1 MATTGEKQ
9 KVFRYIVV
17 KNKSNKTVAHTVKA
31 KDVEEAK
38 AKASKAGLIVEIT
51 EAPPGKAPKLN
62 ENDLYFFAS
71 NLSSFVSGGFNILEA
86 LEVLRDRGGNKKA
99 STVANQLIFYVSRGA
114 SLSAAL
120 QFTGSFPPLFVNL
133 VKSGER
139 SGTLDAAFV
148 DLADFYKTMKG
159 LKSKIS
165 SATMYPLV
173 ISIMAVLA
181 VIAYMV
187 FVLPTMNQMF
197 SSLGA
202 QLPGITLFVIN
213 MADFFQ
219 HNWYW
224 VIGGIL
230 LVYVLFR
237 WLVINVAS
245 VKRFYER
252 VKLSI
257 PVIKRLYIAP
267 EYLRLA
273 KTMRSGYVNGLPVVE
288 VLNLTEGVME
298 HQLFKDKISKIKEL
312 VIAGAPLY
320 EAFKEADTDP
330 LLWRTISIGTET
342 GNLDNSLA
350 RYIDITQEEFNRFLD
365 TLTAAVE
372 PFALIFVGA
381 LVGFIVISLY
391 LPMFE
396 MIPALLG
403 GYADRRISC
412 LITFGK
418 KVFLW

>member
-1 MATTGEKQ
+1 LATTAENEK
-9 KVFRYIVV
+9 FYRYIVV
-17 KNKSNKTVAHTVKA
+17 KDKDRTVPGTVKA
-31 KDVEEAK
+31 KSLEEAK
-38 AKASKAGLIVEIT
+38 AKASKTGLIVEIT
-51 EAPPGKAPKLN
+51 EAPPGKAAKLN
-62 ENDLYFFAS
+62 EGDLYFFAT
-71 NLSSFVSGGFNILEA
+71 NLSSFVRAGFNILEA
-86 LEVLRDRGGNKKA
+86 LEVLRDRGGNKKI
-99 STVANQLIFYVSRGA
+99 STAANHLVFYISRGA
-114 SLSAAL
+114 SVSSAL
-120 QFTGSFPPLFVNL
+120 ELTGAFPPLFVNL

-139 SGTLDAAFV
+139 SGSLEVAFI
-148 DLADFYKTMKG
+148 DLADFYKTMRG

-181 VIAYMV
+181 VVAYMV

-403 GYADRRISC
+403 G
-412 LITFGK
+412 
-418 KVFLW
+418 

>member
-187 FVLPTMNQMF
+187 FVLPAMNQMF
-197 SSLGA
+197 STLGA
-202 QLPGITLFVIN
+202 QLPGITVFVIN

-219 HNWYW
+219 HSWYW

-237 WLVINVAS
+237 WLVINVLS
-245 VKRFYER
+245 IKRFYER

-403 GYADRRISC
+403 G
-412 LITFGK
+412 
-418 KVFLW
+418 

>member
-1 MATTGEKQ
+1 LATTGEKQ

-17 KNKSNKTVAHTVKA
+17 KNKSNKTVAYTVKA
-31 KDVEEAK
+31 KDMEEAK

-99 STVANQLIFYVSRGA
+99 STVANHLIFYVSRGA

-159 LKSKIS
+159 LKPKIS
-165 SATMYPLV
+165 SATMYPLI

-187 FVLPTMNQMF
+187 FVLPAMNQMF

-219 HNWYW
+219 HSWYW

-230 LVYVLFR
+230 FVYVLFR
-237 WLVINVAS
+237 WLVINVLS
-245 VKRFYER
+245 IKRFYER
-252 VKLSI
+252 VKLAI

-298 HQLFKDKISKIKEL
+298 HQLFKDKISKIKEQ

-403 GYADRRISC
+403 G
-412 LITFGK
+412 
-418 KVFLW
+418 

>member
-1 MATTGEKQ
+1 LATTGEKE

-17 KNKSNKTVAHTVKA
+17 KNKSNKTVAYTVKA
-31 KDVEEAK
+31 KDMEEAK

-62 ENDLYFFAS
+62 ENHLYFFAS

-99 STVANQLIFYVSRGA
+99 SAVANHLIFYVSRGA

-148 DLADFYKTMKG
+148 ELADFYKTMKG

-165 SATMYPLV
+165 SDTMYPLI

-237 WLVINVAS
+237 WVVINVAS

-257 PVIKRLYIAP
+257 PVIKRLYFAP

-298 HQLFKDKISKIKEL
+298 HQLFKDTISKIKEL

-396 MIPALLG
+396 MIPSLLG
-403 GYADRRISC
+403 G
-412 LITFGK
+412 
-418 KVFLW
+418 

>member
-237 WLVINVAS
+237 WLVINVTS

-252 VKLSI
+252 VKFSI

-403 GYADRRISC
+403 G
-412 LITFGK
+412 
-418 KVFLW
+418 

>member
-1 MATTGEKQ
+1 VATTGEKK

-114 SLSAAL
+114 SLLAAL

-165 SATMYPLV
+165 SATMYPLF

-403 GYADRRISC
+403 G
-412 LITFGK
+412 
-418 KVFLW
+418 

>member
-1 MATTGEKQ
+1 LATTGEKQ

-403 GYADRRISC
+403 G
-412 LITFGK
+412 
-418 KVFLW
+418 

>member
-1 MATTGEKQ
+1 MATTDEKQ
-9 KVFRYIVV
+9 KFYRYIVI
-17 KNKSNKTVAHTVKA
+17 KDKTNKTVTGNVRAN
-31 KDVEEAK
+31 DLEEAK

-403 GYADRRISC
+403 G
-412 LITFGK
+412 
-418 KVFLW
+418 

>member
-1 MATTGEKQ
+1 MATTDEKQ
-9 KVFRYIVV
+9 KFYRYIVI
-17 KNKSNKTVAHTVKA
+17 KDKTNKTVTGNVRAN
-31 KDVEEAK
+31 DLEEAK

-71 NLSSFVSGGFNILEA
+71 NLSSFVSGGFNTLEA
-86 LEVLRDRGGNKKA
+86 LEVLRDRGGNKKV
-99 STVANQLIFYVSRGA
+99 STVASQMIFYVSRGA
-114 SLSAAL
+114 SVSAAL
-120 QFTGSFPPLFVNL
+120 QLTGAFPPLFVNL
-133 VKSGER
+133 VRSGER
-139 SGTLDAAFV
+139 SGSLDAAFV

-165 SATMYPLV
+165 SATMYPLI
-173 ISIMAVLA
+173 ISVMAVLA
-181 VIAYMV
+181 VVAYMV
-187 FVLPTMNQMF
+187 FVLPTMTQMF

-219 HNWYW
+219 QNWYW

-230 LVYVLFR
+230 VVCFLLR
-237 WLVINVAS
+237 WLIINVPN

-257 PVIKRLYIAP
+257 PVISKLSITP

-298 HQLFKDKISKIKEL
+298 HQLFKDKIARIKEL
-312 VIAGAPLY
+312 VVAGAPLH
-320 EAFKEADTDP
+320 EAFKQADTDP

-391 LPMFE
+391 LPMFD
-396 MIPALLG
+396 MIPTLLG
-403 GYADRRISC
+403 SQ
-412 LITFGK
+412 
-418 KVFLW
+418 

>member
-1 MATTGEKQ
+1 LATTAENEK
-9 KVFRYIVV
+9 FYRYIVV
-17 KNKSNKTVAHTVKA
+17 KDKDRTVPGTVKA
-31 KDVEEAK
+31 KSLEEAK

-139 SGTLDAAFV
+139 SGSLEVAFI
-148 DLADFYKTMKG
+148 DLADFYKTMRG

-237 WLVINVAS
+237 WLVINVTS

-403 GYADRRISC
+403 G
-412 LITFGK
+412 
-418 KVFLW
+418 

>member
-1 MATTGEKQ
+1 LATTGEKQ

-31 KDVEEAK
+31 RDMEEAK

-86 LEVLRDRGGNKKA
+86 LEVLRDRGGNRKA
-99 STVANQLIFYVSRGA
+99 SAVANHLIFYVSRGA

-120 QFTGSFPPLFVNL
+120 QLTGSFPLLFVNL

-165 SATMYPLV
+165 SATMYPLI

-187 FVLPTMNQMF
+187 FVLPAMNQMF
-197 SSLGA
+197 STLGA
-202 QLPGITLFVIN
+202 QLPGITVFVIN

-219 HNWYW
+219 HSWYW

-237 WLVINVAS
+237 WLVINVLS
-245 VKRFYER
+245 IKRFYER

-257 PVIKRLYIAP
+257 PVIKRVYIAP

-273 KTMRSGYVNGLPVVE
+273 KTLRSGYVNGLPVVE

-298 HQLFKDKISKIKEL
+298 HQLFKDKIAKIKEQ

-403 GYADRRISC
+403 G
-412 LITFGK
+412 
-418 KVFLW
+418 

>member
-224 VIGGIL
+224 VFGGIL

-298 HQLFKDKISKIKEL
+298 HQLF
-312 VIAGAPLY
+312 
-320 EAFKEADTDP
+320 
-330 LLWRTISIGTET
+330 
-342 GNLDNSLA
+342 
-350 RYIDITQEEFNRFLD
+350 
-365 TLTAAVE
+365 
-372 PFALIFVGA
+372 
-381 LVGFIVISLY
+381 
-391 LPMFE
+391 
-396 MIPALLG
+396 
-403 GYADRRISC
+403 
-412 LITFGK
+412 
-418 KVFLW
+418 

>member
-31 KDVEEAK
+31 RDMEEAK

-86 LEVLRDRGGNKKA
+86 LEVLRDRGGNRKA
-99 STVANQLIFYVSRGA
+99 SAVANHLIFYVSRGA

-120 QFTGSFPPLFVNL
+120 QLTGSFPLLFVNL

-159 LKSKIS
+159 LESKIS
-165 SATMYPLV
+165 SATMYPLI

-187 FVLPTMNQMF
+187 FVLPAMNQMF
-197 SSLGA
+197 STLGA
-202 QLPGITLFVIN
+202 QLPGITVFVIN

-219 HNWYW
+219 HSWYW

-237 WLVINVAS
+237 WLVINVLS
-245 VKRFYER
+245 IKRFYER

-257 PVIKRLYIAP
+257 PVIKRVYIAP

-273 KTMRSGYVNGLPVVE
+273 KTLRSGYVNGLPVVE

-298 HQLFKDKISKIKEL
+298 HQLFKDKIAKIKEQ

-403 GYADRRISC
+403 G
-412 LITFGK
+412 
-418 KVFLW
+418 

>member
-99 STVANQLIFYVSRGA
+99 STVANHLIFYVSRGA

-120 QFTGSFPPLFVNL
+120 QLTGSFPPLFVNL

-224 VIGGIL
+224 VFGGIL

-237 WLVINVAS
+237 WLVINVTS

-403 GYADRRISC
+403 G
-412 LITFGK
+412 
-418 KVFLW
+418 

>member
-237 WLVINVAS
+237 WLVINVTS

-403 GYADRRISC
+403 G
-412 LITFGK
+412 
-418 KVFLW
+418 

>member
-9 KVFRYIVV
+9 KVFRYIVA

-403 GYADRRISC
+403 G
-412 LITFGK
+412 
-418 KVFLW
+418 

>member
-31 KDVEEAK
+31 RDMEEAK

-86 LEVLRDRGGNKKA
+86 LEVLRDRGGNRKA
-99 STVANQLIFYVSRGA
+99 SAVANHLIFYVSRGA

-120 QFTGSFPPLFVNL
+120 QLTGSFPLLFVNL

-165 SATMYPLV
+165 SATMYPLI

-187 FVLPTMNQMF
+187 FVLPAMNQMF
-197 SSLGA
+197 STLGA
-202 QLPGITLFVIN
+202 QLPGITVFVIN

-219 HNWYW
+219 HSWYW

-237 WLVINVAS
+237 WLVINVLS
-245 VKRFYER
+245 IKRFYER

-257 PVIKRLYIAP
+257 PVIKRVYIAP

-273 KTMRSGYVNGLPVVE
+273 KTLRSGYVNGLPVVE

-298 HQLFKDKISKIKEL
+298 HQLFKDKIAKIKEQ

-403 GYADRRISC
+403 G
-412 LITFGK
+412 
-418 KVFLW
+418 

>member
-99 STVANQLIFYVSRGA
+99 STVANHLIFYVSRGA

-237 WLVINVAS
+237 WLVINVTS

-403 GYADRRISC
+403 G
-412 LITFGK
+412 
-418 KVFLW
+418 

>member
-99 STVANQLIFYVSRGA
+99 STVANHLIFYVSRGA

-237 WLVINVAS
+237 WLVINVTS

-257 PVIKRLYIAP
+257 PVIKRLYISP

-403 GYADRRISC
+403 G
-412 LITFGK
+412 
-418 KVFLW
+418 

>member
-99 STVANQLIFYVSRGA
+99 STVANHLIFYVSRGA

-120 QFTGSFPPLFVNL
+120 QLTGSFPPLFVNL

-237 WLVINVAS
+237 WLVINVTS

-403 GYADRRISC
+403 G
-412 LITFGK
+412 
-418 KVFLW
+418 

>member
-99 STVANQLIFYVSRGA
+99 STVANHLIFYVSRGA

-224 VIGGIL
+224 VFGGIL

-237 WLVINVAS
+237 WLVINVTS

-403 GYADRRISC
+403 G
-412 LITFGK
+412 
-418 KVFLW
+418 

>member
-403 GYADRRISC
+403 G
-412 LITFGK
+412 
-418 KVFLW
+418 

>member
-237 WLVINVAS
+237 WLVINVTS

-252 VKLSI
+252 VKFSI
-257 PVIKRLYIAP
+257 PVIKRLYISP

-403 GYADRRISC
+403 G
-412 LITFGK
+412 
-418 KVFLW
+418 

>member
-99 STVANQLIFYVSRGA
+99 STVANHLIFYVSRGA

-350 RYIDITQEEFNRFLD
+350 RYIDIAQEEFNRFLD

-403 GYADRRISC
+403 G
-412 LITFGK
+412 
-418 KVFLW
+418 

>member
-1 MATTGEKQ
+1 LATTGEKQ

-17 KNKSNKTVAHTVKA
+17 KNKSNKTVAHTVTA

-99 STVANQLIFYVSRGA
+99 STVANHLIFYVSRGA

-120 QFTGSFPPLFVNL
+120 QLTGSFPPLFVNL

-165 SATMYPLV
+165 SATMYPLI
-173 ISIMAVLA
+173 ISVMAVLA
-181 VIAYMV
+181 VVAYMV
-187 FVLPTMNQMF
+187 FVLPTMTQMF

-224 VIGGIL
+224 VFGGVL

-237 WLVINVAS
+237 WLVINVTS

-403 GYADRRISC
+403 G
-412 LITFGK
+412 
-418 KVFLW
+418 

>member
-1 MATTGEKQ
+1 LATTGEKQ

-224 VIGGIL
+224 VFGGIL

-237 WLVINVAS
+237 WLVINVTS

-403 GYADRRISC
+403 G
-412 LITFGK
+412 
-418 KVFLW
+418 

>member
-1 MATTGEKQ
+1 LATTGEKQ

-99 STVANQLIFYVSRGA
+99 STVANHLIFYVSRGA

-120 QFTGSFPPLFVNL
+120 QLTGSFPPLFVNL

-224 VIGGIL
+224 VFGGIL

-237 WLVINVAS
+237 WLVINVTS

-403 GYADRRISC
+403 G
-412 LITFGK
+412 
-418 KVFLW
+418 

>member
-1 MATTGEKQ
+1 
-9 KVFRYIVV
+9 
-17 KNKSNKTVAHTVKA
+17 
-31 KDVEEAK
+31 
-38 AKASKAGLIVEIT
+38 
-51 EAPPGKAPKLN
+51 
-62 ENDLYFFAS
+62 
-71 NLSSFVSGGFNILEA
+71 
-86 LEVLRDRGGNKKA
+86 
-99 STVANQLIFYVSRGA
+99 LIFYVSRGA

-120 QFTGSFPPLFVNL
+120 QLTGSFPLLFVNL

-165 SATMYPLV
+165 SATMYPLI

-187 FVLPTMNQMF
+187 FVLPAMNQMF
-197 SSLGA
+197 STLGA
-202 QLPGITLFVIN
+202 QLPGITVFVIN

-219 HNWYW
+219 HSWYW

-237 WLVINVAS
+237 WLVINVLS
-245 VKRFYER
+245 IKRFYER

-257 PVIKRLYIAP
+257 PVIKRVYIAP

-273 KTMRSGYVNGLPVVE
+273 KTLRSGYVNGLPVVE

-298 HQLFKDKISKIKEL
+298 HQLFKDEIAKIKEQ

-403 GYADRRISC
+403 G
-412 LITFGK
+412 
-418 KVFLW
+418 

>member
-99 STVANQLIFYVSRGA
+99 STVANHLIFYVSRGA

-237 WLVINVAS
+237 WLVINVTS

-320 EAFKEADTDP
+320 EAFKKADTDP

-403 GYADRRISC
+403 G
-412 LITFGK
+412 
-418 KVFLW
+418 

>member
-99 STVANQLIFYVSRGA
+99 STVANHLIFYVSRGA

-120 QFTGSFPPLFVNL
+120 QLTGSFPPLFVNL

-224 VIGGIL
+224 VFGGIL

-237 WLVINVAS
+237 WLVINVDS

-403 GYADRRISC
+403 G
-412 LITFGK
+412 
-418 KVFLW
+418 

>member
-1 MATTGEKQ
+1 LATTGEKQ

-31 KDVEEAK
+31 RDMEEAK

-86 LEVLRDRGGNKKA
+86 LEVLRDRGGNRKA
-99 STVANQLIFYVSRGA
+99 SAVANHLIFYVSRGA

-120 QFTGSFPPLFVNL
+120 QLTGSFPLLFVNL

-165 SATMYPLV
+165 SATMYPLI

-187 FVLPTMNQMF
+187 FVLPAMNQMF
-197 SSLGA
+197 STLGA
-202 QLPGITLFVIN
+202 QLPGITVFVIN

-219 HNWYW
+219 HSWYW

-237 WLVINVAS
+237 WLVINVLS
-245 VKRFYER
+245 IKRFYER

-257 PVIKRLYIAP
+257 PVIKRVYIAP

-273 KTMRSGYVNGLPVVE
+273 KTLRSGYVNGLPVVE

-298 HQLFKDKISKIKEL
+298 HQLFKDEIAKIKEQ

-403 GYADRRISC
+403 G
-412 LITFGK
+412 
-418 KVFLW
+418 

>member
-273 KTMRSGYVNGLPVVE
+273 KTMRSGYVNALPVVE

-403 GYADRRISC
+403 G
-412 LITFGK
+412 
-418 KVFLW
+418 

>member
-31 KDVEEAK
+31 RDMEEAK

-86 LEVLRDRGGNKKA
+86 LEVLRDRGGNRKA
-99 STVANQLIFYVSRGA
+99 SAVANHLIFYVSRGA

-120 QFTGSFPPLFVNL
+120 QLTGSFPLLFVNL

-165 SATMYPLV
+165 SATMYPLI

-187 FVLPTMNQMF
+187 FVLPAMNQMF
-197 SSLGA
+197 STLGA
-202 QLPGITLFVIN
+202 QLPGITVFVIN

-219 HNWYW
+219 HSWYW

-237 WLVINVAS
+237 WLVINVLS
-245 VKRFYER
+245 IKRFYER

-257 PVIKRLYIAP
+257 PVIKRVYIAP

-273 KTMRSGYVNGLPVVE
+273 KTLRSGYVNGLPVVE

-298 HQLFKDKISKIKEL
+298 HQLFKDEIAKIKEQ

-403 GYADRRISC
+403 G
-412 LITFGK
+412 
-418 KVFLW
+418 